1 MSVPVT
7 RNNIGVKTL
16 QRMDNEDRTLGYR
29 NWRREI
35 AKSPYC
41 NDIDQVEWVVNDENW
56 IIPVALLELTRV
68 DSNTENPNYFSAIL
82 TRFREQGQGSFAE
95 AMGRMLNCD
104 AYIVAYA
111 ADLSHMHLYNLSQG
125 RGWKKFTRDEYM
137 QWIQGLRDH
146 KCAPNLKVMK

>member
-1 MSVPVT
+1 MTLPVT
-7 RNNIGVKTL
+7 RNSNGVKAL
-16 QRMDNEDRTLGYR
+16 QRMDTEDRTIAYR

-35 AKSPYC
+35 SSAPYC
-41 NDIDQVEWVVNDENW
+41 NDIDQVEWVINSENW

-68 DSNTENPNYFSAIL
+68 DSSTANPNYFNAIL
-82 TRFREQGQGSFAE
+82 KRFREQGQGSFAE

-125 RGWKKFTRDEYM
+125 CGWNRFSQTQYR

-146 KCAPNLKVMK
+146 KCTPNLKVMQ